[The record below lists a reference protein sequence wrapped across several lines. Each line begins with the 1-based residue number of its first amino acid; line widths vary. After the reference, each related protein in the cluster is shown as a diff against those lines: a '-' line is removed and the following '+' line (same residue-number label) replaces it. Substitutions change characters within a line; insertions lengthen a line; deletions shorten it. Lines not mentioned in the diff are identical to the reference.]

1 MFIPTLLLH
10 NYTVSAG
17 NFIAVYAAFFSA
29 FKWLPAFFM
38 RPLRAIAASCLA
50 ADVAT
55 KQR

>member
-1 MFIPTLLLH
+1 MFIPTLLLLY
-10 NYTVSAG
+10 YTVSAG
-17 NFIAVYAAFFSA
+17 NFIAVYAAVFSA

-38 RPLRAIAASCLA
+38 RPLRAIAASSLA